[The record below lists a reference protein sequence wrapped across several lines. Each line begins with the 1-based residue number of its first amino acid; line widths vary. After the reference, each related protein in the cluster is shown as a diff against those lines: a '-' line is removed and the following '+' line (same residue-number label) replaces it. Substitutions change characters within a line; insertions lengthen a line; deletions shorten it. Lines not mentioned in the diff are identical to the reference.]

1 MLTTFPSLARGDYTV
16 WIVLNFINF
25 TIVKCAMS
33 EYLSI
38 STAAKP
44 K

>member
-1 MLTTFPSLARGDYTV
+1 MLTTFPSLARGDYTL

-25 TIVKCAMS
+25 TIVKCAVS
-33 EYLSI
+33 LSI